1 MRRRSHALAILFA
14 IILSGDAVLAAGAQ
28 AGAPNQGAQRFVE
41 FCAGC
46 HGADGKGGD
55 KAPSLVAPSDT
66 ATDSEPDLIRV
77 IRDGTTR
84 GMPPFAQIG
93 DANIEAIVHYLR
105 TLQGRE
111 ASAGDHS
118 EISLTGDPKAG
129 RALFFGKARCAACHM
144 MQGQGGFIAAGLTNY
159 ARNRTPESILHA
171 ITSPDDPLLP
181 SSRVV
186 TITTRTGQRLTG
198 ALRNEDNFTVALQ
211 TEDGRYHLLQRT
223 DLSRVQYTDHSL
235 MPRDY
240 GRRFTATE
248 LDDIVSFLI
257 IAGRTSDKDARLGN

>member
-1 MRRRSHALAILFA
+1 MRRRSQALSILFA
-14 IILSGDAVLAAGAQ
+14 IILSGDAVLAAGTQ

-55 KAPSLVAPSDT
+55 KAPSLVAPSNT
-66 ATDSEPDLIRV
+66 AIDSETDLIRV
-77 IRDGTTR
+77 VRNGTTR

-93 DANIEAIVHYLR
+93 DTNIEAVVHYLR

-111 ASAGDHS
+111 PSASDQS
-118 EISLTGDPKAG
+118 EIAITGDPNAG
-129 RALFFGKARCAACHM
+129 RVLFFGKAQCSTCHM

-159 ARNRTPESILHA
+159 GRKRMPEAILHA
-171 ITSPDDPLLP
+171 ITNPDDPLVP

-186 TITTRTGQRLTG
+186 TIMIGTGRRLTG
-198 ALRNEDNFTVALQ
+198 ALRNEDNFSFALQ
-211 TEDGRYHLLQRT
+211 TEDGRYHLFQRS
-223 DLSRVQYTDHSL
+223 DLSEVQYTDHSL

-240 GRRFTATE
+240 STRFTAKE
-248 LDDIVSFLI
+248 LDNIVSFLI
-257 IAGRTSDKDARLGN
+257 IAARTSDKDSRQGN